1 MVYCLVDVF
10 VPSLA
15 VTTNV
20 DVVLEETPPAL
31 PEKVPLEFKVIPLGR
46 EPDVTEKEILS
57 PSSSVAVTVVI
68 PEEAPPLT
76 RVPKVP
82 AATPNAGA
90 ASILKASANSPDKLE
105 DVFVTWTLKGSFA
118 LVKEF
123 GTCAVICVALFL
135 VTEPAAVS
143 IPLDPIN
150 LTDTAERK
158 LVPVMTMLDGKAELS
173 KLVGFTELTPGGVS
187 IATH

>member
-20 DVVLEETPPAL
+20 DVVLEATPPAL
-31 PEKVPLEFKVIPLGR
+31 PEKVPLELKVIPLGT
-46 EPDVTEKEILS
+46 EPDVTEKVILS
-57 PSSSVAVTVVI
+57 PSSSVAVTVVRL
-68 PEEAPPLT
+68 EAEPPLD

-90 ASILKASANSPDKLE
+90 ASMLKAFANSPDKLE
-105 DVFVTWTLKGSFA
+105 AVFVTLTLKGSFA
-118 LVKEF
+118 LVNEF

-135 VTEPAAVS
+135 VTEPAEVS

-150 LTDTAERK
+150 FTDTAERK
-158 LVPVMTMLDGKAELS
+158 LVPVITILDGKAELS
-173 KLVGFTELTPGGVS
+173 KLVGFTELTPGGAS

>member
-1 MVYCLVDVF
+1 MF

-31 PEKVPLEFKVIPLGR
+31 PEKVPLELKVIPLGR
-46 EPDVTEKEILS
+46 EPDVTEKEMLS
-57 PSSSVAVTVVI
+57 PSSSVAVTVVRL
-68 PEEAPPLT
+68 EAEAPLT

-105 DVFVTWTLKGSFA
+105 DVFVTLTLKGSFA
-118 LVKEF
+118 LVNEF
-123 GTCAVICVALFL
+123 GTCAVICVPLSL
-135 VTEPAAVS
+135 VTEPAEVS

-150 LTDTAERK
+150 FTDTAERK
-158 LVPVMTMLDGKAELS
+158 LAPVITILEGKAELS
-173 KLVGFTELTPGGVS
+173 KLVGLTDLTFGGVS